1 MKTELKDCLHHY
13 LNTGLK
19 IQAKG
24 GMIYTLNFEIYNLT
38 IISGWK
44 PLLLPMSAL
53 TEPLED
59 GTIPIVELARI
70 ATNFVFGN
78 LLDFTKAELFSELDS
93 SGLVVY
99 YESKERVSF
108 TADFDCTRKDFS
120 LYSDGNSLNLDKLAL
135 FEYLFKHHFN
145 VFDLA
150 PELWID
156 KRTVK

>member
-59 GTIPIVELARI
+59 GTIPIDYIEKNIHKDIDFYMPLNI
-70 ATNFVFGN
+70 D
-78 LLDFTKAELFSELDS
+78 LDLE
-93 SGLVVY
+93 VCI
-99 YESKERVSF
+99 R
-108 TADFDCTRKDFS
+108 TADYSQEVDLFDGFLIMQK
-120 LYSDGNSLNLDKLAL
+120 L
-135 FEYLFKHHFN
+135 FEWHFD
-145 VFDLA
+145 VYGLIESGQA
-150 PELWID
+150 ID